1 MQMQIMQQGRLRIK
15 GKIVKKQPMNEL
27 NSFKVGGVADLFVV
41 PQDVEDLKEVINFCI
56 QGKYPFFVIGN
67 GSKLLIRD
75 EGFRGVVI
83 KLGGE
88 FKKII
93 EEGNNEILVGA
104 GADLPELIDFTAQRG
119 LSGLEYLVGIPGTIG
134 GAVVRNAS
142 AFGEA
147 FSDRIVW
154 VKAIDINN
162 HTNNS
167 FILSRKEIKFGYR
180 SSLFWENKNLILT
193 EVKIRLFP
201 DVKEKIISRIKEATE
216 RKIQTQPLSFP
227 SAGCIFKNPPHY
239 SAGYLIQNTGC
250 LGMRVGDAQVSFQH
264 GNFII
269 NKGKA
274 KAQDILRLIE
284 IVREKVKEKFNIIL
298 EPEVEII

>member
-1 MQMQIMQQGRLRIK
+1 MQITEQRRLSIK
-15 GKIVKKQPMNEL
+15 GKVIRGQSLREL
-27 NSFKVGGVADLFVV
+27 TSMKTGGKADFFVV
-41 PQDVEDLKEVINFCI
+41 PEDCDDLRTVIDFCFRR
-56 QGKYPFFVIGN
+56 KLLFLVIGN
-67 GSKLLIRD
+67 GSKLLFRD
-75 EGFRGVVI
+75 EGFRGVII

-88 FKKII
+88 FKKI
-93 EEGNNEILVGA
+93 ERDGDEVLAGA
-104 GADLPELIDFTAQRG
+104 GVDLPVLIDFAAKEG
-119 LSGLEYLVGIPGTIG
+119 LSGLESLAGIPGTIG

-147 FSDRIVW
+147 LSERIIWAKVI
-154 VKAIDINN
+154 ATNNFINN
-162 HTNNS
+162 RE
-167 FILSRKEIKFGYR
+167 FVLSRDKIKFGYR
-180 SSLFWENKNLILT
+180 SSIFMEDKSLVLT
-193 EVKIRLFP
+193 KVKLKLFP
-201 DVKEKIISRIKEATE
+201 DKKEKIISRIQKATE

-227 SAGCIFKNPPHY
+227 SAGCIFKNPPFY

-250 LGMRVGDAQVSFQH
+250 LGMRVGDAQISFQH